1 MALSKYVFW
10 ECYHI
15 RNHLDIKHHC
25 SWENL
30 VNTEPLAEALL
41 KNSFVLDKGFPY
53 LNSGLVSSP
62 CRLVLCHRVGE
73 ASSSKAEEES
83 LDELSFMP
91 LFWWLEPVGLMFII
105 TARGTAW
112 AALSKPRCCSDT
124 GPCGHAPTHVL
135 EAPSAPLWA
144 TKFIHPSF
152 LFHSS
157 SSTRIRSAWIS
168 IISDAH
174 THPATQGCT

>member
-15 RNHLDIKHHC
+15 RNHLDIKYHC

-30 VNTEPLAEALL
+30 VNTEPPAEALL

-73 ASSSKAEEES
+73 DSSSKAEEES
-83 LDELSFMP
+83 LDQLPFMP
-91 LFWWLEPVGLMFII
+91 LFWWLEPVGLVFVI

-112 AALSKPRCCSDT
+112 AALSQGAALWYWTPW
-124 GPCGHAPTHVL
+124 PC
-135 EAPSAPLWA
+135 
-144 TKFIHPSF
+144 
-152 LFHSS
+152 
-157 SSTRIRSAWIS
+157 
-168 IISDAH
+168 
-174 THPATQGCT
+174 THPCPGHSISPSMGNQILPLPPSSFTSLLPLSESV

>member
-10 ECYHI
+10 ECYHV

-30 VNTEPLAEALL
+30 VNTEPPAEALL
-41 KNSFVLDKGFPY
+41 KNSFLLDKGFPY

-83 LDELSFMP
+83 LDELPFMP
-91 LFWWLEPVGLMFII
+91 LFWWLEPVGFMFII
-105 TARGTAW
+105 TARGIACALCLSQG
-112 AALSKPRCCSDT
+112 AAL
-124 GPCGHAPTHVL
+124 VL
-135 EAPSAPLWA
+135 DPMAWRQHQALYEQPNSSLLPL
-144 TKFIHPSF
+144 SF
-152 LFHSS
+152 LFFYQNETSLDIDHL
-157 SSTRIRSAWIS
+157 
-168 IISDAH
+168 
-174 THPATQGCT
+174 

>member
-1 MALSKYVFW
+1 MALSKYLFW

-15 RNHLDIKHHC
+15 RNHLDIKHHR

-30 VNTEPLAEALL
+30 VNTEPPAEALL
-41 KNSFVLDKGFPY
+41 KNSFLLDKGFPY

-62 CRLVLCHRVGE
+62 CRLVLCHRVRE

-83 LDELSFMP
+83 LDELPFMP

-112 AALSKPRCCSDT
+112 AVLSGPRCCSGT
-124 GPCGHAPTHVL
+124 GPHGHAPTYAL
-135 EAPSAPLWA
+135 EAASAPLWA
-144 TKFIHPSF
+144 PLSF

-157 SSTRIRSAWIS
+157 SSSIRIKPIWIS

-174 THPATQGCT
+174 THPATQACT